1 MSNKQN
7 DYLVDNI
14 LVWLNERGR
23 APNDVMTDDQ
33 GRHYVL
39 MDGENGLY
47 KDYLPDLSEVLSGN
61 KSNETRD
68 QTGG

>member
-14 LVWLNERGR
+14 LVWLDERGR
-23 APNDVMTDDQ
+23 TPNDVMTDDQ

-39 MDGENGLY
+39 VESEDGLH
-47 KDYLPDLSEVLSGN
+47 KDFLPDLSEVLSGN
-61 KSNETRD
+61 
-68 QTGG
+68 